1 MEGGDEEYNENGDDK
16 GDVGRTDVNV
26 NDDDKDMEVV
36 AEVAGALKKPST
48 FRSSDFWSMFGE
60 EYQVE

>member
-48 FRSSDFWSMFGE
+48 FRSSDF
-60 EYQVE
+60 